1 MSDALSC
8 GEQHPLG
15 PKLWKNGIALAKYD
29 PDVIVVKV
37 PATLEGVK
45 AANALV
51 ADGIRVTLTAAYAPH
66 QAWGSLRATTPPTLN
81 LLLLLHASVS
91 AFYMKV

>member
-1 MSDALSC
+1 LKLQCDEPLSNFTFNFNLRRY
-8 GEQHPLG
+8 ET
-15 PKLWKNGIALAKYD
+15 WKNGIALAKYD

-51 ADGIRVTLTAAYAPH
+51 ADGGAVQVETGGN
-66 QAWGSLRATTPPTLN
+66 QC
-81 LLLLLHASVS
+81 
-91 AFYMKV
+91 

>member
-1 MSDALSC
+1 M
-8 GEQHPLG
+8 
-15 PKLWKNGIALAKYD
+15 WKNGIALAKYD

-51 ADGIRVTLTAAYAPH
+51 ADG
-66 QAWGSLRATTPPTLN
+66 
-81 LLLLLHASVS
+81 
-91 AFYMKV
+91 